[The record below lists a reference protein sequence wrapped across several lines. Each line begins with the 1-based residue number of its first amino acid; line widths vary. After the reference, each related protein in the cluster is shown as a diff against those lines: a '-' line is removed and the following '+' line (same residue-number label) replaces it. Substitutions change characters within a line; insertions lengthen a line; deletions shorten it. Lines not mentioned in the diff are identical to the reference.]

1 MDQLKAEMQN
11 KMTVMETQLKEI
23 GKQVVNQT
31 YEALL
36 TEESPL
42 VTKTDHAHLQ
52 SEMSLI
58 SKQLSTLIQMISKG
72 RVSSDMSEN
81 QMEITMSPPRTSKR
95 LKQNTTPQ
103 KTNYTHGDFSTQESD
118 VASATSSHDEGME
131 GCEE

>member
-1 MDQLKAEMQN
+1 MQN
-11 KMTVMETQLKEI
+11 KMTFMETQLKEI

-72 RVSSDMSEN
+72 RVSSDMSAN
-81 QMEITMSPPRTSKR
+81 QMEITMSPPRSSKR

-103 KTNYTHGDFSTQESD
+103 KTNYTTHGDLSTQESD